1 MNSKKDCYIFYEKIN
16 RQNAEPDV
24 DENKGT

>member
-1 MNSKKDCYIFYEKIN
+1 MNPQKDCYIFYEEID

>member
-1 MNSKKDCYIFYEKIN
+1 MNPEKDYYIFYEEID
-16 RQNAEPDV
+16 RQNPKPDV